1 MSYRDCR
8 LWELGPTEH
17 ILKDLA
23 VAAKT
28 TFNRND
34 SAIVIVVT
42 HQACQWFIHAKDP
55 SGCIFDVGPRGK
67 QYRPLGSRGTPYAA
81 YDQGSPADYLENQAG
96 YRAFDS
102 AQMYRNEKEVG
113 STILQYLSS
122 NSNTSQLEREDIHF
136 TSKLESNSSYDS
148 ARKSIKQS
156 VQECGLGY
164 IDLFLLHSP
173 YGGKAARLA
182 SWKAVEDA
190 IADGEVKTGGVSNFG
205 IKHLQELFASEP
217 RILPAVN
224 QIEVHPFNTRTEIT
238 SFCQQ
243 HDIVVEAY
251 APLVRALRM
260 EHPVISSLSKR
271 YSCTPAQL
279 LVRWSLQHG
288 YVPLPKSATKDRIIK
303 NGEVSGF
310 VIDAKD
316 MEELGGLDEYLLTD
330 WDPVDAD

>member
-1 MSYRDCR
+1 MSNGIPSFGGYEKKFERISKKAR
-8 LWELGPTEH
+8 EMAQQFSLTSRIKLANGFSMPRIHLGVYLTSGQETSN
-17 ILKDLA
+17 A
-23 VAAKT
+23 V
-28 TFNRND
+28 
-34 SAIVIVVT
+34 
-42 HQACQWFIHAKDP
+42 QWA
-55 SGCIFDVGPRGK
+55 
-67 QYRPLGSRGTPYAA
+67 
-81 YDQGSPADYLENQAG
+81 LEAG

-113 STILQYLSS
+113 STILKFISS
-122 NSNTSQLEREDIHF
+122 KDNPSGLKREDIHF
-136 TSKLESNSSYDS
+136 TSKLASNSSYDT
-148 ARKSIKQS
+148 ARKSIKES
-156 VQECGLGY
+156 VQQCGLGY

-190 IADGEVKTGGVSNFG
+190 IAGGEVMSGGVSNFG
-205 IKHLQELFASEP
+205 VKHLKELLASNP

-238 SFCQQ
+238 SFCQE

-260 EHPVISSLSKR
+260 KHPVIKSLSEK
-271 YSCTPAQL
+271 YTCTPAQL

-288 YVPLPKSATKDRIIK
+288 YVPLPKSVTKERIK
-303 NGEVSGF
+303 ANGDVSGF
-310 VIDAKD
+310 EIDAKD
-316 MEELGGLDEYLLTD
+316 METMDGLDEYLVTD